1 MAWAAALALI
11 AVLQN
16 ALLYAKSL
24 QACFVT
30 YFAKQ
35 PGKVSAKT
43 SFLLAG
49 SGIGPSKLAKAE
61 SLGVPLLSETEF
73 LALLPS

>member
-1 MAWAAALALI
+1 MVLQVHPPLI

-16 ALLYAKSL
+16 ALLYAKTL

-43 SFLLAG
+43 SFPGLAYNR
-49 SGIGPSKLAKAE
+49 IL
-61 SLGVPLLSETEF
+61 
-73 LALLPS
+73 